1 MANIRVVELH
11 TQGENVI
18 VVGEYDACISDNPS
32 FTFPAKTDEDAITA
46 ATGVVE
52 IVNDVCGQVGIVAL
66 LLGFLPFNTI
76 QAGKT
81 QDFIDEEVALGA
93 TVYFDKVLDIPG
105 ADKAHEYLDQA
116 RAELC

>member
-11 TQGENVI
+11 TQSENIVI
-18 VVGEYDACISDNPS
+18 VGEYFACVTEEPS
-32 FTFPAKTDEDAITA
+32 FTSPAKTDEDAITA
-46 ATGVVE
+46 ATEVVE
-52 IVNDVCGQVGIVAL
+52 IVNDVCGQVGIVAF

-81 QDFIDEEVALGA
+81 QDFIDEQVALGA

-105 ADKAHEYLDQA
+105 ADEAQAYLDQA
-116 RAELC
+116 SAELC